1 MLQIQNLFKD
11 DKAVTSL
18 ALIAGAVNG
27 LNDHLIAFAPETS
40 EIEICEEIYECM
52 KFLSNSSKITSET
65 AHRVAFRN
73 MLNLVAQ
80 HGSLVGEKMCRDY
93 IEWQKYLTVW
103 ISSTNYDDKK
113 AGIFAMQTFHLEVS
127 KVIEERASE
136 DEKKVLLF
144 FMQYFETTL
153 KASKSEPHEIRI
165 AIRGF
170 GLMAAPCKLLL
181 PSNYL
186 TDLFDL
192 VMQRT
197 EYSYYTKDRMKRRDV
212 LEHLPNYV
220 ESLSQ
225 IMNQISEISGIQL
238 TSLQNIIVILI
249 KDFHYLS
256 SAHHKL
262 VIIALLKTFDN
273 LQKLGGKVLDNT
285 LETIIW
291 KGILHT
297 CSHQLQYDLIENAV
311 NVTDWKDAITYKKYL
326 PLWKGLLADDDDNN
340 FMIQKLIYNH
350 FIQSLFLIIEKLNL
364 STQKRKFQDESGN
377 DKEFYFSD
385 PSIDL
390 EPVNPKNFQIFYN
403 LVDFY
408 TDVIKGQS
416 TECLQL
422 NFVEFMET
430 FLEATIQYSLSNSL
444 VSGFMKL
451 IEIAL
456 SVINRLDYI
465 NEDNQYSLQKIIEPL
480 GYYMK
485 TMILDRCLQI
495 SGELQIACLRL
506 IFLMPIIILKDYVS
520 DLSQIFVTGFEI
532 GKSMLWMANMTLT
545 CYENII
551 NLIAESDPKTRQD
564 LIKNVFPCLESYLGS
579 KDTKTELKKIQS
591 NRRTNKRRVVYE
603 QSSET
608 DLVRFKKRIFLFLG
622 NFDPDESQLVLSKFE
637 QPLVR
642 DYVTEIF
649 EIELKCS
656 GELFPIIFLD
666 RIIPRVCKLAVS
678 SSDRATKISACELLH
693 TLVIYKMGKNLA
705 NEKLW
710 HELFNTMIILGCDK
724 DLTVRQLFEPLLM
737 QTMHYYTQS
746 STIFSNFATFI
757 IDCLMLSIC
766 HPTNSSIQDLSARL
780 LREFIIWSIKQ
791 STQRDRTPIKLVDL
805 FHELKKMSID
815 MNASKRIGATLAFNN
830 IYRVVREEE
839 SLIDV
844 YWLFLLDI
852 FSTNFKITEEMSSDL
867 DGCAFQD
874 SKKCNQLSATMD
886 HLVRVFIERKHIFLK
901 SNTERIKPSEFK
913 GVTLID
919 AVVWIFQQCG
929 SKQYHFRHKIQ
940 EMFMKILITCSKIGE
955 FAEKHLSLEKFL
967 EIGEGNGIG
976 IHKDLMYLRDSIEPL
991 FKETY
996 SWLQN
1001 FLASLDFYIWIFQ
1014 KKIIPE
1020 KLIVEFFSASN
1031 ILCSIHY
1038 YLEKI
1043 VTNTMHNCEI
1053 KFVNRHLEKIT
1064 NIKCICL
1071 VRIIDFITTLLELN
1085 YKPEIFGIFLMK
1097 NKDQLV
1103 TLLSELIFQPQHHEF
1118 DFKCKSTLLELPKR
1132 LERFLKS
1139 LSNSSIFQDIVVNEL
1154 KSVLVNHL
1162 KELGDECGK
1171 ILKER
1176 TVSVP
1181 VINKLNGINL
1191 MIKCVQLEGYAR
1203 KFLRSTAELMLINV
1217 FSEIVEDTGN
1227 VKHPRHLLPTPRVF
1241 AIAVLRFCYDVEDF
1255 LLRTVK
1261 CILNDTQLEIT
1272 NTCVI
1277 KHGEHFLGTFK
1288 KTLFGNFSKRNAETL
1303 SNLVKSMNP
1312 SNGLQ
1317 IMGIMKELNEFIYQ
1331 NCVHNENLLK
1341 ENLEVMCDLWPAI
1354 IQVTKLMDNNLN
1366 VIDLGMIDLVTHLAM
1381 NCPLE
1386 LHSLGQKLT
1395 GVEDWLL

>member
-1 MLQIQNLFKD
+1 MK
-11 DKAVTSL
+11 
-18 ALIAGAVNG
+18 G

-40 EIEICEEIYECM
+40 EEELCEEIYECM

-65 AHRVAFRN
+65 SHRVAFRN
-73 MLNLVAQ
+73 MLHLVAQ
-80 HGSLVGEKMCRDY
+80 HGGLVGEKMCRDY
-93 IEWQKYLTVW
+93 MIWQKYLTAW
-103 ISSTNYDDKK
+103 ISSTNYEDKK

-136 DEKKVLLF
+136 DDKKVLLY
-144 FMQYFETTL
+144 FMHYFETTL

-186 TDLFDL
+186 NDLFDL

-197 EYSYYTKDRMKRRDV
+197 EYSYFIKDRMKRRDV

-249 KDFHYLS
+249 KDFYYLS
-256 SAHHKL
+256 SVHHNL
-262 VIIALLKTFDN
+262 VVKALLQTFNN

-297 CSHQLQYDLIENAV
+297 CSHQLHYDLLENV
-311 NVTDWKDAITYKKYL
+311 NNVTDWKEAITYKKYL
-326 PLWKGLLADDDDNN
+326 PLWKGLLSGSDKKD
-340 FMIQKLIYNH
+340 FMVEKLIYNH

-364 STQKRKFQDESGN
+364 STQKRKFQDESGI

-408 TDVIKGQS
+408 TDVIKGHT
-416 TECLQL
+416 TEFLEL
-422 NFVEFMET
+422 NFVEFIET
-430 FLEATIQYSLSNSL
+430 FLETTIQYSCTNSL

-456 SVINRLDYI
+456 NVINRLDFI
-465 NEDNQYSLQKIIEPL
+465 NENNENSMQKLIEPL

-485 TMILDRCLQI
+485 TIVLDRCLQI

-506 IFLMPIIILKDYVS
+506 IFLMPVIILKDYVT
-520 DLSQIFVTGFEI
+520 DLTQIFVTGFEI
-532 GKSMLWMANMTLT
+532 GTGMLWMANMTLT
-545 CYENII
+545 CFENVI
-551 NLIAESDPKTRQD
+551 NSIAESDPQTRIE

-579 KDTKTELKKIQS
+579 KDSKIELKKIHS
-591 NRRTNKRRVVYE
+591 NRRTNKRRVIYE

-608 DLVRFKKRIFLFLG
+608 DLVRFKRRIFLFLG

-642 DYVTEIF
+642 DYVSDIF
-649 EIELKCS
+649 EIKLECS
-656 GELFPIIFLD
+656 GDVLPIIFLD
-666 RIIPRVCKLAVS
+666 RIIPRICKLAVS

-693 TLVIYKMGKNLA
+693 TLVIYKMGKNLPH
-705 NEKLW
+705 EQLW

-746 STIFSNFATFI
+746 STIFSNFTTFI

-791 STQRDRTPIKLVDL
+791 SLQRDRSPIKLVDL
-805 FHELKKMSID
+805 FHELKKMSLD
-815 MNASKRIGATLAFNN
+815 MNTSKRIGATLAFNN

-852 FSTNFKITEEMSSDL
+852 FSTNFKITEEMSNDL
-867 DGCAFQD
+867 DGCSFQN
-874 SKKCNQLSATMD
+874 SKNFKQLSATMD
-886 HLVRVFIERKHIFLK
+886 HLIRVFIERKDIFLK
-901 SNTERIKPSEFK
+901 SNTIRIKPNEFN

-919 AVVWIFQQCG
+919 TVTWIFQQCG
-929 SKQYHFRHKIQ
+929 SKHYHFRHKSQ
-940 EMFMKILITCSKIGE
+940 EMFMKILTTCSTIEE
-955 FAEKHLSLEKFL
+955 FAEKRLNLDKFV

-976 IHKDLMYLRDSIEPL
+976 IHKDLYYLKDCREPL

-996 SWLQN
+996 SWLQH
-1001 FLASLDFYIWIFQ
+1001 FLASLDYYIWIFHN
-1014 KKIIPE
+1014 KIIPE
-1020 KLIVEFFSASN
+1020 KMIAELFSVSN
-1031 ILCSIHY
+1031 ILSSIHY
-1038 YLEKI
+1038 YLDKI
-1043 VTNTMHNCEI
+1043 VTSTIHNLMISINGNINSSKVNCELKI
-1053 KFVNRHLEKIT
+1053 VNRHLEKII

-1071 VRIIDFITTLLELN
+1071 VRIVDFVTILLELN
-1085 YKPEIFGIFLMK
+1085 LEPMIVEEFLMNNEK
-1097 NKDQLV
+1097 QLV
-1103 TLLSELIFQPQHHEF
+1103 LVISELIFQPQYHEF
-1118 DFKCKSTLLELPKR
+1118 DFKCKSSLLELPKR
-1132 LERFLKS
+1132 LENFIKS
-1139 LSNSSIFQDIVVNEL
+1139 LTNSSKFQDIFVNEL
-1154 KSVLVNHL
+1154 KNVLLTHL
-1162 KELGDECGK
+1162 KEIGDNCEK
-1171 ILKER
+1171 IFKDLS
-1176 TVSVP
+1176 VSIAVT
-1181 VINKLNGINL
+1181 NKLNGIHL
-1191 MIKCVQLEGYAR
+1191 MIKCVKLEGYAR
-1203 KFLRSTAELMLINV
+1203 EFVRSTAELMLVNV
-1217 FSEIVEDTGN
+1217 FSEIVENTGS
-1227 VKHPRHLLPTPRVF
+1227 VKHPRHLLPSVRIF
-1241 AIAVLRFCYDVEDF
+1241 AISVLRFCFDVDDF
-1255 LLRTVK
+1255 LVRTVK
-1261 CILNDTQLEIT
+1261 CVLNTSKLEIT

-1277 KHGEHFLGTFK
+1277 NHGEHFLGTFK
-1288 KTLFGNFSKRNAETL
+1288 KTLFSYFCKRNAETL
-1303 SNLVKSMNP
+1303 SNFVKKMNP

-1317 IMGIMKELNEFIYQ
+1317 IMEILKEYNQFIYQ
-1331 NCVHNENLLK
+1331 NCVHNDNILK
-1341 ENLEVMCDLWPAI
+1341 ENLEAMCDLWPVI
-1354 IQVTKLMDNNLN
+1354 IKVTKLMDNNLN
-1366 VIDLGMIDLVTHLAM
+1366 AIDLGIIDLVTHLAM

-1386 LHSLGQKLT
+1386 LHVLGQKLD
-1395 GVEDWLL
+1395 GFEDWLL